1 MATTKKAAL
10 KTVETVETATT
21 YVAGLPD
28 DVRADSERLDA
39 LMQAATGEAGVV
51 WAGGI
56 VGYGRRVLR
65 YASGRE
71 LDWMKVAFAARK
83 TGLSVYLHEGFEAT
97 STQALLQQLGKH
109 KTGKGCLIIK
119 RLADIDESV
128 LQELIEAQVAFA
140 S

>member
-1 MATTKKAAL
+1 MATKKTTL
-10 KTVETVETATT
+10 KTQETAQSAAAFIAS
-21 YVAGLPD
+21 VPD
-28 DVRADSERLDA
+28 DVRDDVAKLDA
-39 LMQAATGEAGVV
+39 WMQAATGEAGVI

-71 LDWMKVAFAARK
+71 LDWMKVAFSARK

-97 STQALLQQLGKH
+97 STQALLQRLGKH
-109 KTGKGCLIIK
+109 KTGKGCLYIK
-119 RLADIDESV
+119 RLADIDEDV
-128 LQELIEAQVAFA
+128 LQQLIVAQVAHA